1 MAAQRKADEEKA
13 RLEDEQKRAKED
25 MERRK
30 REREDNTDKR
40 PLKAPTKKVIAAQ
53 RVCSAATDDF
63 TGCRR
68 RYQEAKTCS

>member
-1 MAAQRKADEEKA
+1 VAAQRKADEEKA

-40 PLKAPTKKVIAAQ
+40 PLKAPIKKVIAPQIIYFA
-53 RVCSAATDDF
+53 VTDDF
-63 TGCRR
+63 TGC
-68 RYQEAKTCS
+68 